1 MCLQTKWIDHSSDE
15 ARKEA
20 TIQKLLYEFGLPLPE
35 IYDKL
40 VDGLEEI
47 VCLMYGFTRVKQVNA
62 VWDLM
67 LK

>member
-1 MCLQTKWIDHSSDE
+1 MKWIDYSSDE

-20 TIQKLLYEFGLPLPE
+20 MIQRLLYKFGLTLPK

-62 VWDLM
+62 V
-67 LK
+67 